1 MDDFSEKSA
10 EPALDAAV
18 SLEQIRHVLTTGTTG
33 AVAAVMGAA
42 LYAGAVAPFQPG
54 LLLWGWVGVAAAVG
68 ALRLGLALWMRDPVR
83 RPTSPGR
90 WPLFCILIGGLSGA
104 VWGFAAFFLLP
115 DAPTDVMF
123 LVACLLTGMP
133 TGAMAS
139 LGNYFPGYAAYIVTS
154 VLPFA
159 LVQALQQD
167 LHPVLTGLACFFF
180 ACFLLRMSFITS
192 QSLRAAIADRLK
204 LEKVTRSLLAAR
216 DSADSAN
223 RAKSSFLANMSHE
236 IRTPLNA
243 VVGISELMQDVG
255 DNPRTVSY
263 AATIRKSALSL
274 LGIINDVLDLSRI
287 EAGGMSLRKERCE
300 IGTLVRDLMDMF
312 QPVAEGKQLTLQLE
326 LAADLPPALR
336 ADTVRVRQILVNLL
350 GNAIKFTTTGGVW
363 MGVSRDQAPDGTPQ
377 LVLLVKDTGI
387 GIRRDA
393 LQELFKPFVRVHDRD
408 LPGQTGTG
416 LGLSITA
423 ELVRLMGGTITV
435 ESMLG
440 RGSSFQVRLPLEE
453 DLTPAVATRRA
464 VAQDSGRV
472 RGRRRVLLVEDNP
485 VNQLVAT
492 ELLIS
497 LGCEVITADSGA
509 DGLRA
514 MNDGGFDLVLMD
526 CQMPVMDGFEA
537 TRRWRA
543 HEQQMGVHR
552 LPVVALT
559 ANAITGDRELCIAA
573 GMDDYLTKPVS
584 REQLEDVLQAFL
596 GAPADAGA

>member
-1 MDDFSEKSA
+1 M
-10 EPALDAAV
+10 LAA
-18 SLEQIRHVLTTGTTG
+18 
-33 AVAAVMGAA
+33 
-42 LYAGAVAPFQPG
+42 
-54 LLLWGWVGVAAAVG
+54 
-68 ALRLGLALWMRDPVR
+68 
-83 RPTSPGR
+83 
-90 WPLFCILIGGLSGA
+90 SGA
-104 VWGFAAFFLLP
+104 VLGTFSIYLRAPTAPDEVDLYLLEQAARLASITISRTQMLQTLRKNEAQLRSLVQTIPDLVWMKDLAGHYLAVNPAVERLVGKSEAEILGKTDYDLLP
-115 DAPTDVMF
+115 RERAEIQRAQDLEAIAKPAGMRTEEFLHFADGTHQGDYETIKTATLDAEGRVIGVLGISREITERKT
-123 LVACLLTGMP
+123 LT
-133 TGAMAS
+133 AS
-139 LGNYFPGYAAYIVTS
+139 LRQAKEQAEAA
-154 VLPFA
+154 A
-159 LVQALQQD
+159 
-167 LHPVLTGLACFFF
+167 
-180 ACFLLRMSFITS
+180 
-192 QSLRAAIADRLK
+192 
-204 LEKVTRSLLAAR
+204 E
-216 DSADSAN
+216 
-223 RAKSSFLANMSHE
+223 AKSLFLANMSHE

-350 GNAIKFTTTGGVW
+350 GNAVKFTSTGGVW
-363 MGVSRDQAPDGTPQ
+363 LGVSRDQAPDGTPQ

-435 ESMLG
+435 ESTLG
-440 RGSSFQVRLPLEE
+440 RGSSFEVRLPLEE
-453 DLTPAVATRRA
+453 DLSPAVATRRA

-514 MNDGGFDLVLMD
+514 MNDGSFDLVLMD

>member
-1 MDDFSEKSA
+1 
-10 EPALDAAV
+10 
-18 SLEQIRHVLTTGTTG
+18 
-33 AVAAVMGAA
+33 
-42 LYAGAVAPFQPG
+42 
-54 LLLWGWVGVAAAVG
+54 
-68 ALRLGLALWMRDPVR
+68 
-83 RPTSPGR
+83 
-90 WPLFCILIGGLSGA
+90 
-104 VWGFAAFFLLP
+104 
-115 DAPTDVMF
+115 
-123 LVACLLTGMP
+123 
-133 TGAMAS
+133 
-139 LGNYFPGYAAYIVTS
+139 
-154 VLPFA
+154 
-159 LVQALQQD
+159 
-167 LHPVLTGLACFFF
+167 
-180 ACFLLRMSFITS
+180 
-192 QSLRAAIADRLK
+192 
-204 LEKVTRSLLAAR
+204 
-216 DSADSAN
+216 
-223 RAKSSFLANMSHE
+223 
-236 IRTPLNA
+236 
-243 VVGISELMQDVG
+243 
-255 DNPRTVSY
+255 
-263 AATIRKSALSL
+263 
-274 LGIINDVLDLSRI
+274 
-287 EAGGMSLRKERCE
+287 
-300 IGTLVRDLMDMF
+300 
-312 QPVAEGKQLTLQLE
+312 
-326 LAADLPPALR
+326 
-336 ADTVRVRQILVNLL
+336 L
-350 GNAIKFTTTGGVW
+350 GNAVKFTSTGGVW
-363 MGVSRDQAPDGTPQ
+363 LGVSRDQAPDGTPQ

-435 ESMLG
+435 ESTLG
-440 RGSSFQVRLPLEE
+440 RGSSFEVRLPLEE
-453 DLTPAVATRRA
+453 DLSPAVATRRA

-514 MNDGGFDLVLMD
+514 MNDGSFDLVLMD